1 MHAVQQPPPSN
12 PPAGA
17 DLAAQ
22 TDPLA
27 QLDQQLRTLA
37 RERPVACLAGA
48 VVLGF
53 VLGKLAARF

>member
-1 MHAVQQPPPSN
+1 MHAVQQPVSSN
-12 PPAGA
+12 PPDA
-17 DLAAQ
+17 DLAAP

-48 VVLGF
+48 VALGF

>member
-1 MHAVQQPPPSN
+1 MHAVQHPQSTPA
-12 PPAGA
+12 AGA
-17 DLAAQ
+17 DLAAP

-37 RERPVACLAGA
+37 RERPVACFAGA

-53 VLGKLAARF
+53 VLGKLAARL